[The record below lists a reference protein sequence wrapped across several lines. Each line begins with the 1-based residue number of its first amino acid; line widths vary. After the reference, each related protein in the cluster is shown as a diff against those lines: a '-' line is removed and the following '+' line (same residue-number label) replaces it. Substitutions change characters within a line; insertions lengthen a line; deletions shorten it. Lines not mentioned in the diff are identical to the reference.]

1 MDPWE
6 KAFKDKIDL
15 VGEINRIKHEMLEI
29 AISGLTAI
37 KQQGN
42 PIAENTLKEMVS
54 AIPQELQLDIN
65 KQIEKALR
73 LDDEI

>member
-1 MDPWE
+1 MEEWE
-6 KAFKDKIDL
+6 KAFKDRIDL

-54 AIPQELQLDIN
+54 AIPKEIQLDVNI
-65 KQIEKALR
+65 QIEKALR
-73 LDDEI
+73 LDEE